1 MAAGVLASTVAL
13 VAKERESVDFSH
25 GEPCCY
31 LLLILFPAI
40 TDIHIAAALCLYLPG
55 IFLCWKMLQK
65 QCRNLWHWELPL
77 VWKKRVSAR
86 DLGPWVRGRCLSE
99 LGTSIR
105 VGIRLLT
112 RKGMFPEWV
121 QGYFQPRN
129 SVLFFCFSNFVYIW
143 LAEARGGG
151 QSTGA
156 RCSFLTPPLLL
167 PQFPVKE
174 QLHLSHAQP
183 NV

>member
-65 QCRNLWHWELPL
+65 QCRNLWHWDLPL
-77 VWKKRVSAR
+77 VWKERVSAR

-99 LGTSIR
+99 LGKKCPQQWHPSELEYGCWLERECFLNEYRAIFNP
-105 VGIRLLT
+105 GI
-112 RKGMFPEWV
+112 
-121 QGYFQPRN
+121 Q
-129 SVLFFCFSNFVYIW
+129 C
-143 LAEARGGG
+143 
-151 QSTGA
+151 
-156 RCSFLTPPLLL
+156 CSFVLVTLFISGWRRRGEEGRALEHVAPSWHLLSC
-167 PQFPVKE
+167 
-174 QLHLSHAQP
+174 SHSSQ
-183 NV
+183 